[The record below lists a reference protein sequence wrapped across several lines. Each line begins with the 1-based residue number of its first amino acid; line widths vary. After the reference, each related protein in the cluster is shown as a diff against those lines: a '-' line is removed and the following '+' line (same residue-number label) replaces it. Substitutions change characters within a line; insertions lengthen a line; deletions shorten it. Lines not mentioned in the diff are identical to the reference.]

1 MINKQ
6 RVITNLKK
14 GYTPQSAGA
23 KPSLAQVFDHF
34 FKPLMDGKKLDLFF
48 DIFETD
54 EPILRAWGFLGIYK
68 VMEGREY
75 LSIADRERLT
85 KIITEILN
93 DEREIEYL
101 SGKYKT
107 IVTLR
112 EHHGIKVSWIHS
124 SFTFDPVLKYCM
136 SKDKPDRVIGALLE
150 DILSKE
156 KDSRVE
162 PILLKH
168 AEKVDPEDYG
178 LQLNLVSAFENFGT
192 HSGIEGKIKVG
203 QIFKAY
209 LNNVDLDKSEE
220 QEENEALKVDIRIKK
235 KKLQDNVFKAAASL
249 KINLKSELLAYI
261 KSLDKGFEPLGQIAT
276 HYKDDSDFKSSI
288 LKKLEETT
296 NPHLISN
303 LLEAVLV
310 IRYNVPKWR
319 ELVLDNIEKYELDD
333 PELIKE
339 LGKADLVTDS
349 LAVKFL
355 NARLEWQLNFVRQF
369 LMDNPEKFDEWP
381 EFRLEL
387 VKVLEQFQDEQD
399 KTFENKKRFVLRVLI
414 DLDKRDMIK
423 YCLENFSCL
432 DSDELKKTALF
443 AMINLGS
450 DEIWIE
456 LRKLMEEDPEKKE
469 YITKFWKSLERREW
483 KFHY

>member
-23 KPSLAQVFDHF
+23 KPGLAQVFDRF
-34 FKPLMDGKKLDLFF
+34 FKPLMEGKKLTLFF
-48 DIFETD
+48 EIFETD
-54 EPILRAWGFLGIYK
+54 DPILRAWGFLGIYK

-93 DEREIEYL
+93 DDSEIEYL

-107 IVTLR
+107 KVSLR

-124 SFTFDPVLKYCM
+124 SFTFDPVLEYCL

-162 PILLKH
+162 QLLLKH
-168 AEKVDPEDYG
+168 AEKVNSSDYG
-178 LQLNLVSAFENFGT
+178 LQLNLVSAFENLGA
-192 HSGIEGKIKVG
+192 HSEIEGKIKVG

-209 LNNVDLDKSEE
+209 FNNADQDQTEE
-220 QEENEALKVDIRIKK
+220 KENNEALKMDIRIKK
-235 KKLQDNVFKAAASL
+235 KKLQDNVFKAATSL
-249 KINLKSELLAYI
+249 DINLKSELLAYI
-261 KSLDKGFEPLGQIAT
+261 KTLNKGFEPLGQIAKS
-276 HYKDDSDFKSSI
+276 YKDDSGFKSSM
-288 LKKLEETT
+288 LSKLEETT

-310 IRYNVPKWR
+310 LRNSIENWR
-319 ELVLDNIEKYELDD
+319 DLVLDHIEKYELND

-355 NARLEWQLNFVRQF
+355 NDGLEWQLSFIRQF
-369 LMDNPEKFDEWP
+369 LMDNPEKFDMWP
-381 EFRLEL
+381 DFRLEL
-387 VKVLEQFQDEQD
+387 TKVLELFETEQD
-399 KTFENKKRFVLRVLI
+399 SVFENKKRFVLRVLI

-423 YCLENFSCL
+423 YCLENFNCL
-432 DSDELKKTALF
+432 DSDELKKIALF

-450 DEIWIE
+450 DETWVE
-456 LRKLMEEDPEKKE
+456 LRKLMEEDSDKKE
-469 YITKFWKSLERREW
+469 YITKFWKFLERREW